1 MTAAVRVMR
10 PGRAGARA
18 NLATTPNAVATTTA
32 VRTMNFVLSS
42 VLATV
47 AASVPFALPALA
59 LDTPADGYELSA
71 LAYPA
76 SGSVA
81 TLSNGD
87 FVLFDGS
94 TIDRYDASG
103 AFQQNLVTLG
113 GFVFSSFLILDPSE
127 TFVVAGESSNQEI
140 FKVDLATGVKTPLT
154 TLTFNYDAQFESAN
168 TIVVSASAGGFG
180 APNEIHRVNTDTG
193 ASTLL
198 ATVAGPSGP
207 VCVDA
212 AGNVFYG
219 TVDSSFPPPV
229 GSTDVLRWSAAAL
242 TGTPVLD
249 ESDAVVS
256 GSGFNGAGDLVCDPS
271 TGDVF
276 LAENDFAT
284 GSNVIFR
291 VGATR
296 ATSEQLVDGSTFF
309 TIGNLEFVGA
319 TGGAIFGPYQPDFGG
334 TLRYTTTD
342 FGGTNDRNRVRP
354 DRPEVTLAGPGAIG
368 SGPFSVN
375 LSGAPAGGVAVFV
388 FGAQS
393 LYSPVELPYF
403 FGGQPVL
410 SGFDVATSIVG
421 PIVGTSGSGTASLSY
436 FNNGT
441 LGGSAVI
448 QAICADPLLGLVGSS
463 TTAFL

>member
-1 MTAAVRVMR
+1 MNRFLSTVLV
-10 PGRAGARA
+10 
-18 NLATTPNAVATTTA
+18 TA
-32 VRTMNFVLSS
+32 V
-42 VLATV
+42 
-47 AASVPFALPALA
+47 ASVPFALPALA

-71 LAYPA
+71 LAYPT

-87 FVLFDGS
+87 FVVFDGS

-113 GFVFSSFLILDPSE
+113 GFVFSSFLIVDPSE

-140 FKVDLATGVKTPLT
+140 FKVDLATGTTTPLT

-168 TIVVSASAGGFG
+168 TIVVSAAAGGFG
-180 APNEIHRVNTDTG
+180 APNEIHRVDTDTG
-193 ASTLL
+193 ATTLL
-198 ATVAGPSGP
+198 ATVPGPSGP

-212 AGNVFYG
+212 VGNVFYG
-219 TVDSSFPPPV
+219 TVDTNFPPPI
-229 GSTDVLRWSAAAL
+229 GSTDVLRFAAASL
-242 TGTPVLD
+242 TGAPVLD
-249 ESDAVVS
+249 ENDAIVA

-271 TGDVF
+271 TGDLY
-276 LAENDFAT
+276 LAENDFVT
-284 GSNVIFR
+284 GSNLIFR
-291 VGATR
+291 VGPTR
-296 ATSEQLVDGSTFF
+296 ATSEKLVDGTTFF

-342 FGGTNDRNRVRP
+342 FGSTNDRNRVRP
-354 DRPEVTLAGPGAIG
+354 ARPEVALSGPGAIG

-375 LSGAPAGGVAVFV
+375 LTGAPAGGVAAFV
-388 FGAQS
+388 FGAQG

-410 SGFDVATSIVG
+410 SGIDVGTVIVG
-421 PIVGTSGSGTASLSY
+421 PVVGTSGSGTASLAY

-448 QAICADPLLGLVGSS
+448 QAICVDPVLGVVGSS
-463 TTAFL
+463 TRAFL